1 MKVPMSSNCIYC
13 SLNPIK
19 CTVVANSKEHFLPRG
34 LGNFDGNVK
43 LEERLCNTCNN
54 SLGKLDE
61 VLVRSNPIAILRTNH
76 DAKGRSKHT
85 KTNPFYDRSHG
96 HPPVTV
102 HGQSTEDVP
111 FRIEVLENN
120 HAQPLRIL
128 EIGSEQIPVPDWAIE
143 SPDSLKDFVRSK
155 AEESQEGAQPRIT
168 YPESDPEFLEVLQ
181 KAYGENIEF
190 ISTKPDLFIGEFSI
204 DAISYAEISKEARRA
219 IAKIGFHFFL
229 WAFQETF
236 SGVEPY
242 FDEVKQ
248 YIWGKTDSHEIVTL
262 KPSLA
267 IVHQEPTLKLYTP
280 SYVHVL
286 TAGFD
291 GRRMLA
297 SVQLFSDSSSGMKYH
312 LITDQGFKE
321 TCDSIEWQVKVG
333 ESLLIIPLEIKR
345 YGFVGNSG
353 LKQGFEGK
361 MVRL

>member
-1 MKVPMSSNCIYC
+1 MKVLMSSNCIYC

-19 CTVVANSKEHFLPRG
+19 CEVVANSKEHFLPRG

-61 VLVRSNPIAILRTNH
+61 VLVRSNIVAILRINH
-76 DAKGRSKHT
+76 DAKGRSTHR

-96 HPPVTV
+96 DPPVTV

-111 FRIEVLENN
+111 FRIEVLKNN
-120 HAQPLRIL
+120 HAQPLRVL
-128 EIGSEQIPVPDWAIE
+128 EIGSEQIPVPDWATE
-143 SPDSLKDFVRSK
+143 SANSLKEFVRSK
-155 AEESQEGAQPRIT
+155 GGDSSGAQPRIT
-168 YPESDPEFLEVLQ
+168 YPENDSKFHKILQ
-181 KAYGENIEF
+181 TAYEKNIEF
-190 ISTKPDLFIGEFSI
+190 ISSKPDPFIGEFSI
-204 DAISYAEISKEARRA
+204 DAISHAEISKEARRA

-267 IVHQEPTLKLYTP
+267 IVHQEPTLKLYIP

-312 LITDQGFKE
+312 LTTDQGAE
-321 TCDSIEWQVKVG
+321 GTCDSIEWQLKVG
-333 ESLLIIPLEIKR
+333 ESSLIIPLEVKR